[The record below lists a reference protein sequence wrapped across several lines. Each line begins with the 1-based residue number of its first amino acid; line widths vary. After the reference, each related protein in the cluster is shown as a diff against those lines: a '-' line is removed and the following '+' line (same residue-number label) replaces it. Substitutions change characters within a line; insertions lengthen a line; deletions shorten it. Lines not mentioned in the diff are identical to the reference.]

1 MTFDDS
7 DPPLGAA
14 LTHWRG
20 VDAPRRDPIDGRF
33 VRIEALD
40 PDVHGDAL
48 YGALAEAG
56 NSRLWTYVPFG
67 PFASKHDWQ
76 SWLHAVAAEDR
87 SLYHALLDA
96 RSGEALG
103 IAAYL
108 RIQPE
113 HGVMEVGSIVYAPR
127 MQRTRHGTE
136 AMYLLMARAFDELG
150 YRRYEWKCN
159 ALNAAS
165 RNAAERLGFRH
176 EGVFRQARVDK
187 GRNRDTA
194 WYSIIDSE
202 WPNLKQRFGKWLDD
216 RNFDG
221 EGQQKLG
228 LRQITLTTAS
238 SR

>member
-1 MTFDDS
+1 MTSNDS
-7 DPPLGAA
+7 DPPLGAPV
-14 LTHWRG
+14 THWRG
-20 VDAPRRDPIDGRF
+20 VASPPRDPIDGRF
-33 VRIEALD
+33 VRVEALE

-48 YGALAEAG
+48 YGVLAEAG

-67 PFASKHDWQ
+67 PFSSKRDWR
-76 SWLHAVAAEDR
+76 SWLHAVAAQDR

-108 RIQPE
+108 RIQPD

-127 MQRTRHGTE
+127 MQQTRHGTE

-165 RNAAERLGFRH
+165 RGAAERLGFRY

-194 WYSIIDSE
+194 WYSIVDSE
-202 WPNLKQRFGKWLDD
+202 WPILKRGFATWLDD
-216 RNFDG
+216 RNFDA
-221 EGQQKLG
+221 EGRQRLS
-228 LRQITLTTAS
+228 LRQITLKTAS